1 MVYRLFFDESCHL
14 VNNESKVMTVGYI
27 KVSEEE
33 YAALYQEFK
42 DIMKRHKA
50 FDELKW
56 NKFAKS
62 RMSLYRQIIDFF
74 FDRNIDFRCVVI
86 KHKDRLGPEDLNK
99 GSYDNF
105 YYKMVVDLLDMNSTE
120 SKFKVFLDVKDTRGK
135 EKLNKINEAYKL
147 QHSDNSPFIHFQ
159 HIHSHDNLF
168 IQLADFIIGAITY
181 KSRSLRSEFDM
192 EKNREAMI
200 YYLEDKAGYY
210 LNEGTPQWETKFNIS
225 DYQPKRK

>member
-1 MVYRLFFDESCHL
+1 MDYRLFFDESCHL
-14 VNNESKVMTVGYI
+14 VNNDSKVMTVGYI
-27 KVSEEE
+27 KVPEQE
-33 YAALYQEFK
+33 YSKLHNEFK
-42 DIMKRHKA
+42 SIMANHRA

-62 RMSLYRQIIDFF
+62 RVNLYKRIIDFF
-74 FDRNIDFRCVVI
+74 FEKNINFRCVVI

-120 SKFKVFLDVKDTRGK
+120 STIKVFLDVKDTRGK

-147 QHSDNSPFIHFQ
+147 QHHGNSPFKHFQ
-159 HIHSHDNLF
+159 HLHSHDSVF
-168 IQLADFIIGAITY
+168 IQLADFLIGAITY
-181 KSRSLRSEFDM
+181 KSRTVRDEFKM
-192 EKNREAMI
+192 EENRASII
-200 YYLEDKAGYY
+200 YYLEEKAGYY
-210 LNEGTPQWETKFNIS
+210 LEEGTPHWEDKFHIS

>member
-1 MVYRLFFDESCHL
+1 MDYRLFFDESCHL
-14 VNNESKVMTVGYI
+14 VNNESKVMTVGYV
-27 KVSEEE
+27 KVPEEA
-33 YAALYQEFK
+33 YAQLYQEFK
-42 DIMKRHKA
+42 DIMKSHKV

-62 RMSLYRQIIDFF
+62 RLDLYKQIINYF
-74 FDRNIDFRCVVI
+74 FDNSIDFRCVVI

-120 SKFKVFLDVKDTRGK
+120 SKFKVYLDVKDTRGK

-147 QHSDNSPFIHFQ
+147 QHHGNSPFIHFQ
-159 HIHSHDNLF
+159 HLHSHDNLF
-168 IQLADFIIGAITY
+168 IQLADFLIGAITY
-181 KSRSLRSEFDM
+181 KSRSLRGEFKM
-192 EKNREAMI
+192 EDNRAELI
-200 YYLEDKAGYY
+200 YHLEDKAGYY
-210 LNEGTPQWETKFNIS
+210 LDEGTPQWETKFNIS